1 MQTSLEGK
9 DRNSYDFDDDMKVA
23 YPLKP
28 CLDGLKEKHKMV
40 HKLHRE
46 RYEQVKKLAQA
57 IESYSSHLEPSFTK
71 VKLPPTSPNAACPPT
86 FDLSHAYFSSLDDE
100 FSRVYEEYERRLG
113 SVKSMCSEIIN
124 LWAELGTPQA
134 QTDSNIVA
142 LSRDAPEQ
150 LGLHAE
156 DLKRLQAR
164 RDRLVEEKR
173 GRERRLKDLR
183 SQIEGLWD
191 RLGVDQADRKGFLAA
206 NRGCG
211 MRTINEFEDEL
222 NRLNELKRQ
231 NLGLFV
237 EDARVKLQE
246 LWDSLYFSE
255 EEMLEFTPAFSGQ
268 LIKDSGRHT
277 CRADLDIDVYSDAL
291 LSAHEAELERLEA
304 LREQRAPTLT
314 MVDKHRSLVKE
325 RDDLA
330 ASSQDASRLMLR
342 GQKGEK
348 RDPGK
353 LLREEKMR
361 KRIAKELPKVE
372 ADLRQVLEA
381 WEDEYGRPFLVH
393 GERYIDE
400 LDAAQAKVAPP
411 RSKTPSIPATAPK
424 TTTKTT
430 TTKVP
435 LKGEPTGRNATVRGA
450 QPSRSKTPT
459 NFGSTIRGSA
469 PPSTRGGDTVKSRPG
484 TVKSANKSPTR
495 IPARAPLSNL
505 QHGNNSPERQY
516 QSSTFKMGPPRLP
529 PPKMQDLFSKSQL
542 TPTLNR
548 EYSNEN
554 FERSASIVRQMQPED
569 PYDDRAG
576 AESQMSQES
585 YMSRSMYNPSQASH
599 YSMSSNESN
608 YHGHSANAGRPHAH
622 NQYPREYP
630 MAPPS
635 RPQSRQISGQSASS
649 NNSQPS
655 QVSGSENWE
664 TYDDASEPEADATD
678 AYYAKLRQH
687 ASRGK
692 RPTPEGG
699 YAPSHSVAGKK
710 PRGLVGNG
718 GMSMVIEGEHR
729 HMIDGS
735 DAGWTDEDGF

>member
-1 MQTSLEGK
+1 
-9 DRNSYDFDDDMKVA
+9 
-23 YPLKP
+23 
-28 CLDGLKEKHKMV
+28 
-40 HKLHRE
+40 
-46 RYEQVKKLAQA
+46 
-57 IESYSSHLEPSFTK
+57 
-71 VKLPPTSPNAACPPT
+71 
-86 FDLSHAYFSSLDDE
+86 
-100 FSRVYEEYERRLG
+100 
-113 SVKSMCSEIIN
+113 
-124 LWAELGTPQA
+124 
-134 QTDSNIVA
+134 
-142 LSRDAPEQ
+142 
-150 LGLHAE
+150 
-156 DLKRLQAR
+156 
-164 RDRLVEEKR
+164 
-173 GRERRLKDLR
+173 
-183 SQIEGLWD
+183 
-191 RLGVDQADRKGFLAA
+191 
-206 NRGCG
+206 
-211 MRTINEFEDEL
+211 
-222 NRLNELKRQ
+222 
-231 NLGLFV
+231 
-237 EDARVKLQE
+237 
-246 LWDSLYFSE
+246 
-255 EEMLEFTPAFSGQ
+255 
-268 LIKDSGRHT
+268 
-277 CRADLDIDVYSDAL
+277 
-291 LSAHEAELERLEA
+291 
-304 LREQRAPTLT
+304 

-325 RDDLA
+325 RDELA

-372 ADLRQVLEA
+372 ADLRKVLEA

-400 LDAAQAKVAPP
+400 LDAAQAKAAPP
-411 RSKTPSIPATAPK
+411 RSKTPSIPASAPK

-435 LKGEPTGRNATVRGA
+435 LKGELTARNGTVRGA
-450 QPSRSKTPT
+450 PPSRAKTPT
-459 NFGSTIRGSA
+459 NFGSTIRGSQ

-516 QSSTFKMGPPRLP
+516 TSSTVKMGPPRLP

-542 TPTLNR
+542 TPTMGR

-554 FERSASIVRQMQPED
+554 IERSASIVRQMQPED
-569 PYDDRAG
+569 PYDDRA
-576 AESQMSQES
+576 ESQMSHHS

-608 YHGHSANAGRPHAH
+608 TFHASARPYAH

-635 RPQSRQISGQSASS
+635 RPQSQQSRQISASS

-678 AYYAKLRQH
+678 AYYAKLRQQ

-692 RPTPEGG
+692 RPTPEGD
-699 YAPSHSVAGKK
+699 YAAHHGVAGKK
-710 PRGLVGNG
+710 PRGLMGHGG
-718 GMSMVIEGEHR
+718 GMSMVVEGEGRGHLVE
-729 HMIDGS
+729 GS